1 MWMNLRR
8 LVLFQTTISQRPLPE
23 PTSSLIGKTEDYI
36 SSLIKAV
43 SDPMKV
49 FCEYLMLVVEKSVWS
64 VLKLRLSTS
73 EQMFNL
79 NATF

>member
-1 MWMNLRR
+1 MLNPSMGINYTFSANSKLS
-8 LVLFQTTISQRPLPE
+8 FSTGYTTS
-23 PTSSLIGKTEDYI
+23 IGDMMTLLTE
-36 SSLIKAV
+36 
-43 SDPMKV
+43 PMKV